1 MVEVWLS
8 REEEGTVGA
17 RTAGNEIEFRQRVAA
32 VDGVS
37 SPSKACHMTPF
48 KSFPIHLLCLDPS
61 VAVITNQF
69 VGEVRKRNV
78 IPLEENADMKMLPT
92 PVSSMLGSWRH
103 SQQVEIQSLC
113 TEMSLYMSISMD
125 LCLRKCIDNSIS
137 TSSVKFLYGAKDGIL
152 ADVAGESE
160 NTEINYTR
168 THRGGDNN
176 DY

>member
-103 SQQVEIQSLC
+103 SQQGTIPRFQ
-113 TEMSLYMSISMD
+113 
-125 LCLRKCIDNSIS
+125 
-137 TSSVKFLYGAKDGIL
+137 
-152 ADVAGESE
+152 
-160 NTEINYTR
+160 
-168 THRGGDNN
+168 
-176 DY
+176 